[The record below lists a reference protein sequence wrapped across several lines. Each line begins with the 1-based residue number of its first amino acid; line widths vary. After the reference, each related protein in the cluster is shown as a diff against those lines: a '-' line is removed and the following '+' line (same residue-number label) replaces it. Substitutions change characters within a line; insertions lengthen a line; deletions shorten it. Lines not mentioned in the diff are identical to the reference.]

1 MPCRSANRPEA
12 CATVQRWVTE
22 DRGLDRVQSTDYG
35 ARKRITEGCEPCK
48 GARVTLRRGWTALGG
63 RFGAA
68 GWVSHSAPPF
78 VRPAGLCG
86 ELGGGARSE
95 DTEQR
100 CKSARG
106 LWKSAKVEAE
116 EPKRPS
122 MRGVEMTRRRRPK
135 AESAGK
141 PRGMGE
147 WIFMARKACTP
158 PFPTLNP
165 NPSRS
170 FLSAGRGDYP
180 KGLLPLKCMSLDSKN
195 IVCRCSVY
203 FYGDKAQTNGL
214 HSEHSQRLG

>member
-1 MPCRSANRPEA
+1 M
-12 CATVQRWVTE
+12 
-22 DRGLDRVQSTDYG
+22 G
-35 ARKRITEGCEPCK
+35 
-48 GARVTLRRGWTALGG
+48 
-63 RFGAA
+63 
-68 GWVSHSAPPF
+68 
-78 VRPAGLCG
+78 
-86 ELGGGARSE
+86 
-95 DTEQR
+95 
-100 CKSARG
+100 
-106 LWKSAKVEAE
+106 AE
-116 EPKRPS
+116 EPRRKRP
-122 MRGVEMTRRRRPK
+122 R